1 MAQKPQNTADTE
13 QPKKRGKLL
22 LIVSLL
28 VVVLGAGGGAA
39 WFFMKPA
46 DATAQAKPRP
56 ALFLPLEIFTAN
68 LQSDEAQP
76 QFVQLGLTLKMND
89 QDAVSLVKDRMPE
102 VRNRILLVMSGKRGS
117 ELLPVAGKEKLATDI
132 ATAIQGVI
140 APLVAKVPEAKP
152 AEEEP
157 AAEETDGGEVKA
169 APKAK
174 SIAKGP
180 AIEVLFTAFMIQ

>member
-1 MAQKPQNTADTE
+1 MAQKPQNTAEAE

-22 LIVSLL
+22 MIVSLL
-28 VVVLGAGGGAA
+28 VVLLGAGGGAA

-46 DATAQAKPRP
+46 DASTQAKPKP
-56 ALFLPLEIFTAN
+56 ALFLPLEMFTAN
-68 LQSDEAQP
+68 LQSDEGQP

-89 QDAVSLVKDRMPE
+89 QEAVNLVKDRTPE
-102 VRNRILLVMSGKRGS
+102 VRNRILLVISGKRGS

-140 APLVAKVPEAKP
+140 APLVAKAPEAKP
-152 AEEEP
+152 EEEKP

-169 APKAK
+169 SKAK
-174 SIAKGP
+174 GVAKVP

>member
-1 MAQKPQNTADTE
+1 MAQKPQNTAEAE

-22 LIVSLL
+22 IIVSLL

-46 DATAQAKPRP
+46 DASTQAKPKP
-56 ALFLPLEIFTAN
+56 ALFLPLEMFTAN
-68 LQSDEAQP
+68 LQGDDGQA

-89 QDAVSLVKDRMPE
+89 QEAVNLVKDRTPE
-102 VRNRILLVMSGKRGS
+102 VRNRILLVISGKRGS

-140 APLVAKVPEAKP
+140 APLAVKDPDAKST
-152 AEEEP
+152 EEEP

-169 APKAK
+169 TPKAK
-174 SIAKGP
+174 KVAKAP